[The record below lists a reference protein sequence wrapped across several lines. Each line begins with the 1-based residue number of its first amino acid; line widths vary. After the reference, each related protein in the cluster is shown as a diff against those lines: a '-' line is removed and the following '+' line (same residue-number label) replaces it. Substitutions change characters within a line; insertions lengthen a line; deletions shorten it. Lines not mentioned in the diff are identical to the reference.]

1 MAASPISNDDLE
13 ALLASAEDASN
24 AWMRGDFAPYL
35 ALSSQSDDY
44 TIMGPLG
51 GPAIQ
56 GFKAYSQR
64 APQIARN
71 FRNGSSKVRLV
82 EHYASGDLLVLV
94 MEEEQSGELAGGGM
108 QPWSLRVTQVC
119 RREAGEW
126 KVVHRHADPLVRMRS
141 MAEAANLASK

>member
-1 MAASPISNDDLE
+1 MVASPISNDELE
-13 ALLASAEDASN
+13 SLLASVEDASN
-24 AWMRGDFAPYL
+24 AWMRGNAGPYL

-44 TIMGPLG
+44 TIMGPFG
-51 GPAIQ
+51 GPTAK
-56 GFKAYSQR
+56 GFEVYSQR
-64 APQIARN
+64 APQVAQN

-94 MEEEQSGELAGGGM
+94 MEEEQSGELAGGSE

-126 KVVHRHADPLVRMRS
+126 KIVHRHADPLVQMRS
-141 MAEAANLASK
+141 IAEVASLAGN